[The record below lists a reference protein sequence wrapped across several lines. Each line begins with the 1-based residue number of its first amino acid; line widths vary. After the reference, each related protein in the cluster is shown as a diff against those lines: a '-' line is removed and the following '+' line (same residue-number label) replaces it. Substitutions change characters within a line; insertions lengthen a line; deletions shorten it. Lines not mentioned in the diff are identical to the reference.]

1 MDVLERID
9 TLRKNRVWSINY
21 LALESGLTQSTL
33 NNIFSRHTEPKI
45 STLRSICSAF
55 GISLSDFFA
64 DESDA
69 DDELILLI
77 KSLSGR

>member
-9 TLRKNRVWSINY
+9 TLRKNRGWSINY

-55 GISLSDFFA
+55 GISLSDFLPMRA
-64 DESDA
+64 MRMM
-69 DDELILLI
+69 
-77 KSLSGR
+77 SLFY